1 MLKRVLVA
9 ALVTS
14 FGAAI
19 LVSCG
24 SSTPKAPSLGAGN
37 LIALIGDTPVC
48 NVGSL
53 HFLISG
59 LQLTLAGTTNNV
71 AILNPN
77 QASFKV
83 NMASLRDSSTFLA
96 VSSFTEGSYD
106 QGFFQMS
113 LGQMG
118 VFDPTLVP
126 PGPTLLTASL
136 THTKPTFTISP
147 PLVVSKGQL
156 SVVRFDMDMLRSIQ
170 TDSSGQITKVINPVL
185 TATPVALGTD
195 GTYGE
200 LDDLI
205 GFVRQVVPYSA
216 GTSFVGN
223 FSMQFLPGSLPQGPA
238 VNVNLTSTT
247 QLLGATAS
255 LADLLTGSVVEV
267 DGYIDKNG
275 NLVATTVEVEGQED
289 PDQNR
294 VALIGPILSITKDA
308 GGNVTQFRQWVR
320 DEQPDDTF
328 SIPFDSEVVVNIS
341 TSTTAPTTYQYSSRT
356 VNFTSPALTFDSTA
370 LAVGQEVI
378 VYGPFTPAPSGSG
391 GSITVAAEQV
401 YLKMQTLQ
409 GSFNGLVE
417 ASPDDRT
424 GAFQL
429 APCCSLLQGAP
440 IYVLTTG
447 AITSPTTNLPFHTR
461 FLGVPGLNELT
472 TQSSLLIKGLPFFE
486 PNGGTINGVTVPPGT
501 LVILAKQVHQL

>member
-9 ALVTS
+9 GLVIS
-14 FGAAI
+14 IGAAI

-24 SSTPKAPSLGAGN
+24 SSTPTAPKLGSGN

-59 LQLTLAGTTNNV
+59 LELTVAGTTNNV
-71 AILNPN
+71 AVLNPN
-77 QASFKV
+77 LDSFKI
-83 NMASLRDSSTFLA
+83 NLASLRDTNTFLA
-96 VSSFTEGSYD
+96 VTSFVEGSYD
-106 QGFFQMS
+106 KGFMQMS

-118 VFDPTLVP
+118 VFDPNLVP
-126 PGPTLLTASL
+126 PGPTLVTATLTK
-136 THTKPTFTISP
+136 TKPTFNVSP
-147 PLVVSKGQL
+147 PLIVSNGQL

-170 TDSSGQITKVINPVL
+170 VDSSGQITKVINPIL
-185 TATPVALGTD
+185 TATPVPLGTD
-195 GTYGE
+195 GTYG
-200 LDDLI
+200 DMDGLI
-205 GFVRQVVPYSA
+205 GFVRSVVPYSS

-238 VNVNLTSTT
+238 VTINLTRTT
-247 QLLGATAS
+247 QLLGGTAS
-255 LADLLTGSVVEV
+255 PVDLLPGSVVEV

-275 NLVATTVEVEGQED
+275 NVVAKTVEVEGQEN

-294 VALIGPILSITKDA
+294 VGLIGPITSITKDA
-308 GGNVTQFRQWVR
+308 GGNVTQFTQWVR

-341 TSTTAPTTYQYSSRT
+341 TSSTAPTTYQYSSRT
-356 VNFTSPALTFDSTA
+356 ANFTSPALTFDSTA

-391 GSITVAAEQV
+391 GSVTVAAEQV
-401 YLKMQTLQ
+401 YLKMQTIQ

-417 ASPDDRT
+417 VNPDDRT

-429 APCCSLLQGAP
+429 APCCTLLQGAP
-440 IYVLTTG
+440 IYVLTSA
-447 AITSPTTNLPFHTR
+447 AITSPTTSLPFQTN
-461 FLGVPGLNELT
+461 FLGVAGLNELT

-486 PNGGTINGVTVPPGT
+486 PQGGTINGVTVPPGT